1 MGIDPRNAARHRS
14 ATADDPAD
22 PELIDG
28 RLVRGDAVFSP
39 CRTWRWRLTREWEG
53 GTGAVFWLM
62 LNPSTADAV
71 RVDPTVR
78 RAVSFSMRWG
88 AARALV
94 GNVFG
99 LRATSP
105 QHLYTHP
112 DPVGPDNDEHLAALA
127 READRI
133 VVAWGNH
140 ARHGERYRSIAR
152 ILRPHA
158 AKCVCLSTTKGGM
171 PGHPLYLRAD
181 TVPTSARELLARLSD

>member
-1 MGIDPRNAARHRS
+1 MGIDPRTAARHRS
-14 ATADDPAD
+14 AVANDPAD
-22 PELIDG
+22 PEVIDG
-28 RLVRGDAVFSP
+28 RLVRGDALFSD
-39 CRTWRWRLTREWEG
+39 CRTWRWRLSREWDG
-53 GTGAVFWLM
+53 GSGSVFWLM

-94 GNVFG
+94 GNVFA

-105 QHLYTHP
+105 EHLYVHR
-112 DPVGPDNDEHLAALA
+112 DPVGPENDEHLAAMA

-140 ARHGERYRSIAR
+140 ARHGERYRDIAR

-158 AKCVCLSTTKGGM
+158 ARCVCLSTTKGGM

-181 TVPTSARELLARLSD
+181 TVPAPARELLERLSG